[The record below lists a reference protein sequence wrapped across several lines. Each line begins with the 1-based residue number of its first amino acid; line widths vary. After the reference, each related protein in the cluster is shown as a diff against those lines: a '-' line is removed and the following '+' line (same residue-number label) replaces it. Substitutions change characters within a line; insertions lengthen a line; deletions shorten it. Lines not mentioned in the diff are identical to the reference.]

1 MTATPTKT
9 SLENQVRVICTTS
22 RLFQFIELL
31 KRGRQV
37 GTAFKLRGRMKNI
50 PSCTHVLYETSNLII
65 SRRCSAEYGE
75 EMYQVNI
82 YNTRAGS
89 FFFSLN
95 PIVFGR
101 YRSRRSS
108 FLNSLTFES
117 TGSILRR
124 TRRRCSR
131 RGGKKAIAPLGNVE
145 IPHSETLFSTFLR
158 DWRSSILSLDYS
170 SDHFLK

>member
-50 PSCTHVLYETSNLII
+50 PSCTHVPYETSNLII
-65 SRRCSAEYGE
+65 SRCCSAEYGE
-75 EMYQVNI
+75 EMYPVNI

-95 PIVFGR
+95 PIVLG
-101 YRSRRSS
+101 RSR
-108 FLNSLTFES
+108 
-117 TGSILRR
+117 
-124 TRRRCSR
+124 
-131 RGGKKAIAPLGNVE
+131 
-145 IPHSETLFSTFLR
+145 
-158 DWRSSILSLDYS
+158 
-170 SDHFLK
+170 